1 MSQHVENVLHN
12 TIDGLKKMID
22 VDSVIG
28 KPLAISE
35 NTTVI
40 PVSKVTMGFVSGGS
54 GFGKTP
60 GTDNFGGGAGGN
72 VKITPIAFLVVTG
85 DNVRLV
91 NVSSSPDSVDKLLSK
106 VPELIDQVKDLISKK
121 KQDTEEE

>member
-1 MSQHVENVLHN
+1 MANHVENVLSGSLE
-12 TIDGLKKMID
+12 GLKKMID

-28 KPLAISE
+28 QPIKLSD
-35 NTTVI
+35 TTTAI
-40 PVSKVTMGFVSGGS
+40 PVSRVSVGYVSGGS

-60 GTDNFGGGAGGN
+60 GADNFGGGS
-72 VKITPIAFLVVTG
+72 VKITPVAFLIVNG

-106 VPELIDQVKDLISKK
+106 IPELIDQVSGLITKK
-121 KQDTEEE
+121 KENKEEE

>member
-1 MSQHVENVLHN
+1 MAQHVENVLHN

-60 GTDNFGGGAGGN
+60 GVDNFGGGAGGN

-106 VPELIDQVKDLISKK
+106 IPELVDMLKDLVSKK
-121 KQDTEEE
+121 KQDKEEE